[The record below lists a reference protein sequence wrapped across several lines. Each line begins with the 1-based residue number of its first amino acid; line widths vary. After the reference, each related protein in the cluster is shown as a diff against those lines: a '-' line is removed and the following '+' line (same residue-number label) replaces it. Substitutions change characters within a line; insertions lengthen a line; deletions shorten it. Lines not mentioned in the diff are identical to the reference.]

1 MTIIDYLDTSNWFI
15 HHVLVPDYN
24 MPFLLWLYMV
34 IAGGSLIFI
43 LINRLIP
50 WKR

>member
-1 MTIIDYLDTSNWFI
+1 MTIIDYLDTSNWYV

-24 MPFLLWLYMV
+24 MPLLFWLYMV

-43 LINRLIP
+43 LINRIIP
-50 WKR
+50 WKK